1 MIQERLPYHQQNV
14 QNVNNLPLLRVR
26 EVEAL
31 VLRSRVYIIYVMEE
45 QLTFNIKSKDL

>member
-14 QNVNNLPLLRVR
+14 QNVNNLPRVR

-31 VLRSRVYIIYVMEE
+31 VLRSRVYIIYVMKE